1 MLIAIAKYSRT
12 LFLVLLRVLCAL
24 VVKKP
29 VCLGKHAYHA
39 AGHIT

>member
-29 VCLGKHAYHA
+29 VRFGKHAYHA
-39 AGHIT
+39 ARYIT

>member
-24 VVKKP
+24 VVKKLFAVP
-29 VCLGKHAYHA
+29 R
-39 AGHIT
+39 